1 MTNVAKGKLNIEP
14 SDNTAHIIGVDLAKD
29 SFKASLKGKVR
40 SFPNSSEGINDM
52 IAWAKSTGA
61 QRLIVA
67 YESTGAVSHPYT
79 IEMLRR
85 GIEWVCLL
93 PPAVKGY
100 AKSMGKQVKNDKI
113 DARIIE
119 AYAEHL
125 RSSGNLHFNPYV
137 TEEILNLQ
145 EIESTIDQ
153 IKKQI
158 TSVRNSLQTKQTTHA
173 KRCCENILKMLINE
187 VEELIKES
195 MRIINANAELKARYE
210 LYKDEPCVGKETARY
225 LVVYMPELGHYKS
238 AQMAALVG
246 VVPIE
251 KSSGKM
257 DLQRHIGTGRRHVR
271 RMLYAAAVSVYRC
284 KSGQLKE
291 FKNRL
296 TAKRKP
302 AKHII
307 TSCVHKLVRIING
320 KTIKLMKGEPITPWE
335 PIEQGP

>member
-1 MTNVAKGKLNIEP
+1 MTSTAKDKLNIEQH
-14 SDNTAHIIGVDLAKD
+14 DNITHIIGVDLAKD

-40 SFPNSSEGINDM
+40 SFPNSSRGIDEM
-52 IAWAKSTGA
+52 IAWANSSGA
-61 QRLIVA
+61 HQLIVA

-100 AKSMGKQVKNDKI
+100 ARSMGKQVKNDKI

-125 RSSGNLHFNPYV
+125 RSSGNLHINPYV
-137 TEEILNLQ
+137 TEEILHLQ

-158 TSVRNSLQTKQTTHA
+158 ISVRNSVQTKQTTYA
-173 KRCCENILKMLINE
+173 KRSCEKILKMLSHE
-187 VEELIKES
+187 VEELIKQS
-195 MRIINANAELKARYE
+195 MSIINANAQLKARYE
-210 LYKDEPCVGKETARY
+210 LYRAEPCVGKEAARY
-225 LVVYMPELGHYKS
+225 LVVYMPELGHYGS
-238 AQMAALVG
+238 SQVAALVG

-257 DLQRHIGTGRRHVR
+257 NLERHIGVGRRHVR
-271 RMLYAAAVSVYRC
+271 RMLYAAVVSVYRC
-284 KSGQLKE
+284 KSGQLRE
-291 FKNRL
+291 FRDRL
-296 TAKRKP
+296 IAKRKP

-320 KTIKLMKGEPITPWE
+320 KTRKLVKGERITPWE
-335 PIEQGP
+335 PIKQRP